1 MARAETPAPVFHMP
15 HLGCRQ
21 REYLISFAFL
31 NWPLSLNS
39 VSLYL
44 FDMKSIN
51 LSLSG
56 KARTALFLSLDSS
69 THRPSDAITCRM
81 TDGICK
87 SFEAA

>member
-1 MARAETPAPVFHMP
+1 MARAEIPAPVFHMP

-21 REYLISFAFL
+21 RKYLISFAFL
-31 NWPLSLNS
+31 DWPLNLNS
-39 VSLYL
+39 VCLSL

-51 LSLSG
+51 LSLSW

-69 THRPSDAITCRM
+69 THWPSNAITCHM